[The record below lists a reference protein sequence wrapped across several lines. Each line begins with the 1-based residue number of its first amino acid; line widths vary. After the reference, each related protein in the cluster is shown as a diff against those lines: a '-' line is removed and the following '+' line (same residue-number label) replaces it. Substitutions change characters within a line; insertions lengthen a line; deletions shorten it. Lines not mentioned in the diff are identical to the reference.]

1 MLARPCLRHARFT
14 SQITLVLVVLAGSAF
29 GLYGSG
35 LFPDEREGAS
45 ATPADRRHHVRHQP
59 DNIVNSRQINAGG
72 VLKMSG
78 GWQIYRGSISDTTAH
93 RPVHDVF
100 YEPRARTRLRRDSLS
115 VCIYLAFDFL
125 KCLGLLYDHGRPLWT

>member
-35 LFPDEREGAS
+35 LIPDKREGAL
-45 ATPADRRHHVRHQP
+45 ATSADRRHHLRHQL
-59 DNIVNSRQINAGG
+59 DNVINPRQHNAAG

-78 GWQIYRGSISDTTAH
+78 GWQLYREIHYYCASTG
-93 RPVHDVF
+93 
-100 YEPRARTRLRRDSLS
+100 TRRG
-115 VCIYLAFDFL
+115 
-125 KCLGLLYDHGRPLWT
+125 LGT